1 MADDSERPIRAL
13 SLDGGG
19 VRGLSAILILDHIMR
34 NINTQR
40 KADGK
45 DPQEPWE
52 YFDLMG
58 GTSTGGIIAIMLGR
72 LRMTIPECIKAYTEL
87 SKAIFT
93 PRHSRASPVRGVEYL
108 NGDGKFDSLALE
120 REIKNQIRKSKV
132 AKNDD
137 QILLQDPESPCKV
150 CVFALRESNSKLAI
164 LRTYDYLHAS
174 QTLFDECKVWEACR
188 ATSAAPTFFDPVQI
202 GQYKQSFIDGGLGYN
217 NPIFKVY
224 DEAQNIWPDRTVV
237 ATSIGTGEVPGTAFG
252 GNLKKIAESIT
263 KIVTGCDV
271 VADDFYNANKV
282 MVAEERYCRLSVT
295 HGLGNIGL
303 EEHKHIGE
311 IVDQTQEYLSRG
323 EPQAKLKQCI
333 KALLQER
340 VNNGNDI
347 YLLSGLQTPETC
359 LESLQFKEMNFRKEN
374 IVNADDNT
382 CGWLLENENYACWIQ
397 NTDGLLWIQGK
408 AGAGKS
414 TLMKYIYEKIQMPT
428 VSTSSL
434 KLSFFFHARG
444 TELQKTPLGMF
455 KSLLLQLYKG
465 DSTARTGIIKE
476 FNKNSE
482 EGMVN
487 VKWEWTE
494 KMLEELFSSL
504 ICQISQSKKVTIFID
519 ALDEA
524 GEVIAND
531 LATYLAS
538 LYEKVQHNNGIVKI
552 CFSSRHYPIVSTRVA
567 ENQKVI
573 VEHENGRGIRL
584 FIQREFE
591 QNLQDDGPIKSKAMS
606 LKLEDDIAAK
616 ANGVFQWVCL
626 VLPIIFKADREA
638 EPLGSIQN
646 ILYDLPKDLNDM
658 YRYILQALISQ
669 KQKTGA
675 LKLFRWVCFAAR
687 PLSLEEIRHA
697 MAVVD
702 SLPPLQL
709 YHLKDSSEYVEY
721 RMETRITA
729 LSGGLIEVR
738 EHDSGTVVQ
747 VNHQT
752 VRDFLLEEGFEI
764 LTGLKTP
771 SDTEKKKFEGSCHDI
786 LARSCVNYLW
796 TEDVQQH
803 STTTIIK
810 KSSSKRTWIQLPA
823 LETLPLLQYAI
834 AAYFWHASK
843 AEQNGHYQETL
854 LDQFDY
860 KHTYRFPKRDI
871 VEQGLF
877 SLWCSAGKIFCPRD
891 YLGVLPSESS
901 TLLHIASMANIPTAV
916 RSLLKKKVKVSEK
929 DNLGQQAIHYA
940 ARGGA
945 TEAAGILIKFSS
957 SVINAKDNNALT
969 PLQIASRHYK
979 ADVLRLLISK
989 GATIKCFDKQNSTK
1003 LGKVRGNVEK
1013 TVSLLLEDGAKF
1025 NAQSLQ
1031 SAAADGNLE
1040 AVRLLL
1046 AEGTDVNGLSGEYGY
1061 ALVAAAHNGHE
1072 AMALGL
1078 LKNGAEVNAHG
1089 GIYGC
1094 ALVAAAESGDEKM
1107 VYILLQAG
1115 AEVNAKGGKYAG
1127 ALEAAAAMGHANM
1140 VKILLKRGA
1149 NVNTQKGKYGGALA
1163 SAACA
1168 GHAEVVEILVEGGA
1182 NINAQIGTYDNALTA
1197 AVSCGHEAVV
1207 KILLERGAKPDAL
1220 SGGKTNPLAIAAMGN
1235 HFDIAQALL
1244 KAKAKCKPFLAE
1256 VKFFGK
1262 YDLQRSL
1269 ELVLLLAS
1277 LVGRLDI
1284 VDGII
1289 AFNER
1294 NDHPLSDL
1302 TAMNYWLL
1310 QYGRLN
1316 ANAYSKILQYNGYTA
1331 LQLSAA
1337 GGHPEVAARLIT
1349 AGSDVND
1356 FSDFPRGHS
1365 ALQVAAKHGHLEVVK
1380 ILLTAGAN
1388 VRNIPVFYGQGLS
1401 ALQLAAK
1408 HGHLEIVKTLLTA
1421 GANVEAAL
1429 AKHSET
1435 ALQTAV
1441 RHGHLKIV
1449 ELLLDSKANP
1459 NATPHGDQGP
1469 TALEIAAEKGNL
1481 EAVDMLLKA
1490 GADVDAPGLTYG
1502 PGAALHG
1509 AACHGHTDV
1518 IARLIA
1524 GGADVNLRAP
1534 DGYRAI
1540 YRLGPWDMDTL
1551 GWSSYRDRQEQN
1563 KSLDPSM
1570 V

>member
-1 MADDSERPIRAL
+1 
-13 SLDGGG
+13 
-19 VRGLSAILILDHIMR
+19 MR

-108 NGDGKFDSLALE
+108 NGDGKFDSLVLE

-202 GQYKQSFIDGGLGYN
+202 GPYKQSFIDGGLGYN

-340 VNNGNDI
+340 VNNA
-347 YLLSGLQTPETC
+347 C

-482 EGMVN
+482 DGMVN

-584 FIQREFE
+584 FIQRKFE

-658 YRYILQALISQ
+658 YRYILQGLICQ

-697 MAVVD
+697 MAVAD

-709 YHLKDSSEYVEY
+709 YYLKDSSEYVEY
-721 RMETRITA
+721 RMETRITV

-738 EHDSGTVVQ
+738 EHDSGTIVQ

-771 SDTEKKKFEGSCHDI
+771 SDMEKKKFEGSCHDT

-803 STTTIIK
+803 STTTNTK
-810 KSSSKRTWIQLPA
+810 KSLTKRTWIQLPT
-823 LETLPLLQYAI
+823 LEALPLLQYAI

-843 AEQNGHYQETL
+843 AEQNGYYQETL
-854 LDQFDY
+854 LDQLDY

-877 SLWCSAGKIFCPRD
+877 SLWRSAGKIFCPRD

-979 ADVLRLLISK
+979 ADVMRLLISK
-989 GATIKCFDKQNSTK
+989 GATIKCFDEQNSTK

-1061 ALVAAAHNGHE
+1061 ALVAAAHNGHD

-1149 NVNTQKGKYGGALA
+1149 NVNTQKGKYGSALA

-1182 NINAQIGTYDNALTA
+1182 NINAQIRTYDNALTA
-1197 AVSCGHEAVV
+1197 AVTCGHEAVV

-1235 HFDIAQALL
+1235 QFDIAQALL
-1244 KAKAKCKPFLAE
+1244 NAKAKL
-1256 VKFFGK
+1256 
-1262 YDLQRSL
+1262 
-1269 ELVLLLAS
+1269 
-1277 LVGRLDI
+1277 GRLDI

-1310 QYGRLN
+1310 KYGRLN
-1316 ANAYSKILQYNGYTA
+1316 ANAYSKILQYNRYTA

-1337 GGHPEVAARLIT
+1337 GGHAEVAARLIT

-1380 ILLTAGAN
+1380 
-1388 VRNIPVFYGQGLS
+1388 
-1401 ALQLAAK
+1401 
-1408 HGHLEIVKTLLTA
+1408 TLLTA
-1421 GANVEAAL
+1421 GVNVEAAL

-1441 RHGHLKIV
+1441 RHGHLKIA
-1449 ELLLDSKANP
+1449 ELLLASKANP

-1563 KSLDPSM
+1563 KSLDP
-1570 V
+1570 